1 MNRIFVSI
9 TLDKRR
15 LKQNG
20 KYPVKLQVFQSEP
33 RRQKL
38 YPTVFE
44 FTEKDFQA
52 IWETRKPREENKEE
66 RRKLEALEARAYKII
81 EAIEPFSFDT
91 FEAKL
96 HNNSKSDDKNA
107 FHIFDEIEMRKLEI
121 GSISTAEK
129 YRLAKKS
136 FQSYL
141 RFKSQNPGSLTF
153 DKITSQF
160 LESYKSY
167 CENTRNLSAATIG
180 IYLRNLRAVYK
191 IAIKKG
197 TATFDKYPFLKEDFV
212 IPSSK
217 KVNKALTEIQL
228 KQLWESKPNTR
239 EQERAKD
246 FWFFSYFTY
255 GMNTRDVCEL
265 KHTSIKGDTIQ
276 YVRAKTKNTKK
287 ERVIKE
293 VPITNSI
300 KQIIE
305 RQKVENSIFLFGVLD
320 ESDNPIVKHEK
331 IKNFNKVLNHHFRLF
346 AKDCGIEE
354 ELAKQIGTYHA
365 RHSFATIAI
374 RKGKSVAL
382 ISEILHDGNLK
393 VTQSYINSFPKEDFQ
408 ELSSQ
413 LEF

>member
-1 MNRIFVSI
+1 MDRIFVSI
-9 TLDKRR
+9 TLDRRR

-20 KYPVKLQVFQSEP
+20 KYPVKLQVFQHQP
-33 RRQKL
+33 RKQML

-44 FTEKDFQA
+44 FAEKDYQG
-52 IWETRKPREENKEE
+52 IWESRKPREEFKDA
-66 RRKLEALEARAYKII
+66 RRKLEALEAKAIKII
-81 EAIEPFSFDT
+81 ESLEPFT
-91 FEAKL
+91 FEAFEEKL
-96 HNNSKSDDKNA
+96 FNNSKSDYKNA
-107 FHIFDEIEMRKLEI
+107 FQIFNEIEERKLEI

-136 FQSYL
+136 FQSFL
-141 RFKSQNPGSLTF
+141 RFKNQNPDVLTF
-153 DKITSQF
+153 DNINPQF
-160 LESYKSY
+160 LESFKSY

-197 TATFDKYPFLKEDFV
+197 IVNPDKYPFLKGEFI

-228 KQLWESKPNTR
+228 KKLWESKPKTN

-265 KHTSIKGDTIQ
+265 KHSSIKGDTIQ

-287 ERVIKE
+287 ERSIKE
-293 VPITNSI
+293 VPLTESI

-305 RQKVENSIFLFGVLD
+305 RQKTVNSSYLFGILSENDSPVT
-320 ESDNPIVKHEK
+320 KHEK
-331 IKNFNKVLNHHFRLF
+331 IKNFNKVLNHHFRVF
-346 AKDCGIEE
+346 AKDCGIDE

-374 RKGKSVAL
+374 KKGNSVAL
-382 ISEILHDGNLK
+382 VSEILHDGNLK
-393 VTQSYINSFPKEDFQ
+393 VTQNYINSFPKEDFQ